1 MAEKLDIF
9 DDVLTALAELLEE
22 KGIVTQEEW
31 ETRIKSKTIKATGIK
46 KYREIQFSK
55 TES

>member
-9 DDVLTALAELLEE
+9 DDLLTALAELLEE